1 MRDGMRRTFS
11 LAILAAAGLTCSI
24 STSAAERQDGRCQ
37 AMSGAY
43 KGVQYCQVPIHALLA
58 NPESYDGKAVATF
71 GYLLHEGGRRDV
83 IGPAADA
90 LRRIDFIACVDV
102 DRRGATYEDLTVGL
116 AAGVYFVMIQGKY
129 KEGAVNGACVGSF
142 SDVYISRISKVL
154 END

>member
-1 MRDGMRRTFS
+1 MRDAMRRTFS
-11 LAILAAAGLTCSI
+11 LAILAAVGLTCSI
-24 STSAAERQDGRCQ
+24 PISAAERQGGKCQ

-58 NPESYDGKAVATF
+58 NPESYDGKAGATF

-83 IGPAADA
+83 IGPAADG

-102 DRRGATYEDLTVGL
+102 DRRGATYEDSAAGLT
-116 AAGVYFVMIQGKY
+116 AGVYFVMIQGKY

-142 SDVYISRISKVL
+142 SDVYISRVSKVL
-154 END
+154 EDD